1 MARPLIAG
9 NWKMNL
15 RLSEAISLAEAVRRE
30 AEKADGPDLLL
41 CPPFPFLAAVGEA
54 LRGSRVA
61 LGAQTLHPE
70 PKGAYTGEVAGEMLA
85 EVGCRFAIVGHSERR
100 QHFRED
106 NAAVAARVRAAHR
119 ARLAA
124 LVCVGET
131 LPEREEGRTLEVVE
145 RQAGAALEAH
155 PSDVASVTVAYEPV
169 WAIGTGRIATVEQAA
184 EAHQAIR
191 RLVRE
196 TRPSARDVRVL
207 YGGSVTP
214 DTAPAL
220 LAHPEVDGAL
230 VGGASLKADSFLAIV
245 RAVPKARLGR
255 SA

>member
-1 MARPLIAG
+1 MPRPLIAG

-15 RLSEAISLAEAVRRE
+15 RLSEALSLAEAVRRE
-30 AEKADGPDLLL
+30 AEKGDGPDLLL
-41 CPPFPFLAAVGEA
+41 CPPFPYLVAVGNA

-70 PKGAYTGEVAGEMLA
+70 PKGAFTGEVSGEMLA

-100 QHFRED
+100 QQFGED
-106 NAAVAARVRAAHR
+106 DAAVAARVRAAHR
-119 ARLAA
+119 SRLAA

-131 LPEREEGRTLEVVE
+131 LPEREGGRTLEVVE
-145 RQAGAALEAH
+145 RQARAAIEAT
-155 PSDVASVTVAYEPV
+155 PADVASVTVAYEPV
-169 WAIGTGRIATVEQAA
+169 WAIGTGRTATVEQAV

-191 RLVRE
+191 RIVRE
-196 TRPSARDVRVL
+196 ARPSARDVRVL

-230 VGGASLKADSFLAIV
+230 VGGASLKAESFLAIV
-245 RAVPKARLGR
+245 RATPRR
-255 SA
+255 N